1 MAEAATMTT
10 TRDEILKR
18 LRADKA
24 RLDAFGIRSVAVFG
38 SCARGE
44 ARTDSD
50 VDVLVHYRADV
61 RPDLFDFID
70 LQDHLQGLL
79 GRPVDLVTLAAL
91 SERLRTRILAEAIY
105 A

>member
-1 MAEAATMTT
+1 MSIK
-10 TRDEILKR
+10 DEILQR

-24 RLDAFGIRSVAVFG
+24 ALDAFGIGSVAVFG

-44 ARTDSD
+44 ARIDSD
-50 VDVLVHYRADV
+50 VDVLVHYRPDV

-79 GRPVDLVTLAAL
+79 GRPVDLVTPDAL
-91 SERLRTRILAEAIY
+91 SGPLRTQVLSEAVY

>member
-1 MAEAATMTT
+1 MLT
-10 TRDEILKR
+10 TRDEILER

-38 SCARGE
+38 SCARGD

-70 LQDHLQGLL
+70 LQGHLQGLL
-79 GRPVDLVTLAAL
+79 GRPVDLVTPEAL
-91 SERLRTRILAEAIY
+91 SGPLRARVLAEAVY

>member
-1 MAEAATMTT
+1 MTIK
-10 TRDEILKR
+10 DEILER

-24 RLDAFGIRSVAVFG
+24 ALDAFGIGSVAVFG
-38 SCARGE
+38 SCARGD
-44 ARTDSD
+44 ARSDSD
-50 VDVLVHYRADV
+50 VDVLVHYRPEA

-79 GRPVDLVTLAAL
+79 GRPVDLVTPDAL
-91 SERLRTRILAEAIY
+91 SSPLRTRILAEAVY

>member
-1 MAEAATMTT
+1 MAT
-10 TRDEILKR
+10 TREEILGR

-24 RLDAFGIRSVAVFG
+24 ALDRFGVSSVAIFG
-38 SCARGE
+38 SCARGD
-44 ARTDSD
+44 ARIDSD
-50 VDVLVHYRADV
+50 VDILVDYRRDV

-79 GRPVDLVTLAAL
+79 GRRVDLVTPEAL
-91 SERLRTRILAEAIY
+91 DNPLRARILAEAAY

>member
-1 MAEAATMTT
+1 MVK
-10 TRDEILKR
+10 DEILER

-24 RLDAFGIRSVAVFG
+24 TLDAFGIGSVAVFG

-44 ARTDSD
+44 ARVDSD
-50 VDVLVHYRADV
+50 VDLLVHYRPDV

-70 LQDHLQGLL
+70 LQDHLRGLL
-79 GRPVDLVTLAAL
+79 GRPVDLVTPEAL
-91 SERLRTRILAEAIY
+91 SGPLRRRVLGEAVY

>member
-1 MAEAATMTT
+1 MSTK
-10 TRDEILKR
+10 DEILQR

-24 RLDAFGIRSVAVFG
+24 VLDAFGIGSVAVFG

-44 ARTDSD
+44 ARIDSD
-50 VDVLVHYRADV
+50 VDVLVHYRPDV

-79 GRPVDLVTLAAL
+79 GRPVDLVTPDA
-91 SERLRTRILAEAIY
+91 SSGPLRTHVLAEAVY

>member
-1 MAEAATMTT
+1 MTEAAGTTM
-10 TRDEILKR
+10 RDEILER

-24 RLDAFGIRSVAVFG
+24 MLGAFGIQSVAVFG

-50 VDVLVHYRADV
+50 VDLLVHFHAEI

-70 LQDHLQGLL
+70 LLDHLRSLL
-79 GRPVDLVTLAAL
+79 GRPVDLVTLEGL
-91 SERLRTRILAEAIY
+91 TGRMRRRVLAEAVY